1 MPCGVM
7 VFICSL
13 WFEVVVYRCAMW
25 GGVMCHVGW
34 CDDV

>member
-1 MPCGVM
+1 M
-7 VFICSL
+7 CSL
-13 WFEVVVYRCAMW
+13 WFEVVVFRCAMW